1 MQNIFQ
7 PNPAFNWSLV
17 RVSEIRLYFFF
28 FYSVY
33 EIDPQFLKAA
43 SGKSNRKRYHP
54 SSVEK
59 KEWSKMSSDLECKR
73 SKWPRSSRWWCNRLR
88 TISNFAGEKTRARG
102 ERLYKSFCPLSS
114 LSKAHCAA
122 ALCQARHD
130 NFYGLERREL
140 GTNFA
145 GPSF

>member
-1 MQNIFQ
+1 MMVQQIEDDIQ
-7 PNPAFNWSLV
+7 LC
-17 RVSEIRLYFFF
+17 RREDY
-28 FYSVY
+28 
-33 EIDPQFLKAA
+33 
-43 SGKSNRKRYHP
+43 G
-54 SSVEK
+54 
-59 KEWSKMSSDLECKR
+59 
-73 SKWPRSSRWWCNRLR
+73 
-88 TISNFAGEKTRARG
+88 ARG

-145 GPSF
+145 GPSL